1 MRPHTVTASAHAGAY
16 TVLCYGDR
24 VVFAKHQNGGGGVTV
39 YADVLFLVNFS
50 LDYVSLY
57 ITGRL
62 MSRPLY
68 VRRLAAASAFG
79 ALYAVSA
86 LFWDIPEPL
95 YIAAT
100 LAVSG
105 VMCLF
110 AYRRACKGALASA
123 VETAGS
129 ALLLFSVGCALGGA
143 MTAIYSLGKGYS
155 AGEPEGGGAGTMT
168 AVTAAAVTVTALAG
182 RVAKKRRGVRHS
194 RVTLTDGGK
203 SVTLDALSD
212 SGNLLFDPTSGRPAL
227 IVSAD
232 AAADVLPQKIRE
244 AALSGDVAGSAAALP
259 PELLTR
265 VRLLPVSNVYGKG
278 LLLGFRPDA
287 VTVERDGSEREY
299 DLIVAVS
306 GKKGGFGGFGAVL
319 PAELS

>member
-1 MRPHTVTASAHAGAY
+1 M
-16 TVLCYGDR
+16 
-24 VVFAKHQNGGGGVTV
+24 TV

-68 VRRLAAASAFG
+68 VRRLAAASALG

-86 LFWDIPEPL
+86 LFWNIPEPL

-105 VMCLF
+105 IMCLF

-168 AVTAAAVTVTALAG
+168 MTAVAAAAVTVTALAG
-182 RVAKKRRGVRHS
+182 RVAKKRRGVKHA
-194 RVTLTDGGK
+194 RVTLTDGGQ

-244 AALSGDVAGSAAALP
+244 AALSEDVAGSAAALP

-287 VTVERDGSEREY
+287 VTVEQGGSEREY

>member
-1 MRPHTVTASAHAGAY
+1 M
-16 TVLCYGDR
+16 
-24 VVFAKHQNGGGGVTV
+24 TV

-68 VRRLAAASAFG
+68 VRRLAAASALG

-86 LFWDIPEPL
+86 LFWNIPEPL

-105 VMCLF
+105 IMCLF

-155 AGEPEGGGAGTMT
+155 AGEPGGGGAGTMT
-168 AVTAAAVTVTALAG
+168 MTAVAAAAVTVTALAG
-182 RVAKKRRGVRHS
+182 RVAKKRRGVKHA

-244 AALSGDVAGSAAALP
+244 AALSEDVAGSAAALP

-287 VTVERDGSEREY
+287 VTVEQGGSEREY